1 LLVVAVPGGISQL
14 THRPADDTMMLSTR
28 PSYSSRSSARPAMTL
43 IELLVVIVM
52 TALILMMVA
61 PRLKAVTTSSDV
73 RSASA
78 DIATRITIARQAAI
92 RRGRDAVFHYAG
104 TKAWTMIVNSN
115 GSMTALGDTVFLTS
129 KYGVSMTVSTDS
141 IRYNARG
148 FASLGSSQTF
158 ELSKSGVTQTVCVT
172 AAGLVLQRG
181 CTL

>member
-1 LLVVAVPGGISQL
+1 
-14 THRPADDTMMLSTR
+14 
-28 PSYSSRSSARPAMTL
+28 MTL
-43 IELLVVIVM
+43 IELLVVVVM
-52 TALILMMVA
+52 AALILMMVA
-61 PRLKAVTTSSDV
+61 PRLRAVTTSSNV

-78 DIATRITIARQAAI
+78 DIASRIAIARQSAI
-92 RRGRDAVFHYAG
+92 RRGKDAVFHYAG
-104 TKAWTMIVNSN
+104 NKAWVMVVNQG
-115 GSMTALGDTVFLTS
+115 GSMSTLGDTVFLAT
-129 KYGVSMTVSTDS
+129 KYGVSMTASADS

>member
-1 LLVVAVPGGISQL
+1 
-14 THRPADDTMMLSTR
+14 MMLSTR

>member
-1 LLVVAVPGGISQL
+1 MI
-14 THRPADDTMMLSTR
+14 LSTR
-28 PSYSSRSSARPAMTL
+28 PSNSSYVVARSAMTL

-52 TALILMMVA
+52 TALILMMLA
-61 PRLKAVTTSSDV
+61 PRLRAVTTSADV

-78 DIATRITIARQAAI
+78 DVATRITIARQSAI

-104 TKAWTMIVNSN
+104 TKAWTMIVNS
-115 GSMTALGDTVFLTS
+115 GGTMTALGDTVFLTS
-129 KYGVSMTVSTDS
+129 KYGVSMATSVDS

-148 FASLGSSQTF
+148 FANLGSSQTF
-158 ELSKSGVTQTVCVT
+158 ELSKLGVTQTVCVT

>member
-1 LLVVAVPGGISQL
+1 MII
-14 THRPADDTMMLSTR
+14 STR
-28 PSYSSRSSARPAMTL
+28 PSSRSRHRARQAMTL

-61 PRLKAVTTSSDV
+61 PRLRAVTTNADV
-73 RSASA
+73 RAASG
-78 DIATRITIARQAAI
+78 DVATRITIARQAAI

-115 GSMTALGDTVFLTS
+115 GTMTALGDTVFLTS
-129 KYGVSMTVSTDS
+129 KYGVSMTTSVDS

-148 FASLGSSQTF
+148 FANLGSSQTF
-158 ELSKSGVTQTVCVT
+158 DITKSGVSQTVCVT
-172 AAGLVLQRG
+172 AAGLVLQHG